1 MKGSEEVIDEEKLKT
16 ACAFIDA
23 VLKKA
28 KRAYIG
34 RSNFP
39 ERRLLEHMAE
49 SRRNKLLSVY
59 WADSKAEAKAAE
71 EALIKK
77 YGSRLKLENKASDA
91 RGRWGLP
98 PHAVYVSWVWSTGNA
113 QVTPIRRLT
122 AKLVNE
128 LPAEPGRSRYLRTE
142 LSAWEAEQVL

>member
-1 MKGSEEVIDEEKLKT
+1 MIDKTKLKT
-16 ACAFIDA
+16 ACGFIDA
-23 VLKKA
+23 VLGKA

-49 SRRNKLLSVY
+49 SKRNKLLSVY
-59 WADSKAEAKAAE
+59 WANSKEEAKAAE

-77 YGSRLKLENKASDA
+77 YGNRLKLENKAPDA

-98 PHAVYVSWVWSTGNA
+98 PHAVYISWVWSAGNA
-113 QVTPIRRLT
+113 QETPIQRLT

-142 LSAWEAEQVL
+142 LSDREAEQAL